1 MDKFKHSKTL
11 PYYGWVREQLAI
23 TKVKVRKWVEWN
35 PESDQYEAF
44 YDNRSV
50 VIPIPV
56 DEWSFLVCL
65 HEIGHLS
72 SGDRIYSYLREYN
85 AEQWAINRAKQA
97 YNIENLD
104 YELDAK
110 WYVTS
115 HLLQDLFYS
124 ELTFEKIKP
133 HVLSWLGH
141 DKDSLK
147 KLYDTT
153 TEYWY

>member
-1 MDKFKHSKTL
+1 MDRFKESKNL
-11 PYYGWVREQLAI
+11 PYYGWIREQLTL
-23 TKVKVRKWVEWN
+23 TKVKVRRWVEWD

-50 VIPIPV
+50 VIPIPI
-56 DEWSFLVCL
+56 DEWSFLVGL

-85 AEQWAINRAKQA
+85 AEQWAMKRAKRL

-133 HVLSWLGH
+133 HVLNWLGH